1 MPTLLDDPPGTPTE
15 QATGKASDGAA
26 SEPAATAADQRQC
39 ANCGAPLQE
48 GQEWCLQ
55 CGTATPGSLDGGRQ
69 SWRSL
74 GIVLGV
80 LALLIA
86 GAATAA
92 YAALN
97 SHPGKGRRFVRVE
110 QTPPATVTPANPS
123 PTTPPPVTPP
133 PKIGAPTT
141 IAPAPAVPAPAT
153 PPKIPFATR
162 IPKPAAPS
170 TPAPS
175 TPSSG
180 STTTPSTPKETAPA
194 PTATTP
200 APPAALLL
208 DTNAASTY
216 NPNGYPASWFG
227 DPSLTI
233 DGDHSTAWTAQV
245 NPATAPRMAEGV
257 AIDLRSTH
265 RLSTLEL
272 ITSTPGL
279 TVRVYGANTSSLPSS
294 ISSPSW
300 VALSG
305 PKTATNRHTQIKLG
319 SSTTAFRFV
328 TLWITAA
335 PAASVGTAQAPGSVD
350 VNEIELFPAK

>member
-1 MPTLLDDPPGTPTE
+1 MPTLLDDSPGAVTE
-15 QATGKASDGAA
+15 EGSGKAPDGAA
-26 SEPAATAADQRQC
+26 SEPEAAAAEQRQC
-39 ANCGAPLQE
+39 ANCGATLQD
-48 GQEWCLQ
+48 GQDWCLH

-69 SWRSL
+69 TWRSL

-80 LALLIA
+80 LAALIA

-92 YAALN
+92 YAALT
-97 SHPGKGRRFVRVE
+97 SQPAKGRRIVRVA
-110 QTPPATVTPANPS
+110 QTPPATVTPATPLPS
-123 PTTPPPVTPP
+123 TPLPTT

-141 IAPAPAVPAPAT
+141 IAPTPAVPAPAS
-153 PPKIPFATR
+153 PPKIPVAAS
-162 IPKPAAPS
+162 IPKPASSTPS
-170 TPAPS
+170 GGANTTPTTPTTPTSTTPAP
-175 TPSSG
+175 TPSS
-180 STTTPSTPKETAPA
+180 
-194 PTATTP
+194 P

-233 DGDHSTAWTAQV
+233 DGDRSTAWSAQV
-245 NPATAPRMAEGV
+245 DPATAPRMAEGV
-257 AIDLRSTH
+257 AIDLRSAH

-272 ITSTPGL
+272 ITSTPGM
-279 TVRVYGANTSSLPSS
+279 TVQVYGANTSSLPSA
-294 ISSPSW
+294 ISSSAW

-305 PKTATNRHTQIKLG
+305 PKTANTRHTQIKLG
-319 SSTTAFRFV
+319 NSTKPFRFV
-328 TLWITAA
+328 TLWITGA

>member
-1 MPTLLDDPPGTPTE
+1 MPTLLDDPPGALTE
-15 QATGKASDGAA
+15 KAPGKAPDGSA
-26 SEPAATAADQRQC
+26 SEAKAAAAEQREC

-48 GQEWCLQ
+48 GQDWCLQ
-55 CGTATPGSLDGGRQ
+55 CGTASPGSLEGGRQ

-80 LALLIA
+80 LAVLIA

-97 SHPGKGRRFVRVE
+97 SHPAKGRRIVRVS
-110 QTPPATVTPANPS
+110 QVPPATVTPATPL
-123 PTTPPPVTPP
+123 PATPPLTP
-133 PKIGAPTT
+133 PKIGTPTT

-153 PPKIPFATR
+153 PPKIPLATST
-162 IPKPAAPS
+162 PK
-170 TPAPS
+170 PAPS

-180 STTTPSTPKETAPA
+180 AETTPSTPKETTPKETPPA
-194 PTATTP
+194 PTPTSP

-216 NPNGYPASWFG
+216 NPNGYPTSRFG

-233 DGDHSTAWTAQV
+233 DGDRSTAWSAQV
-245 NPATAPRMAEGV
+245 DPATAPRMAVGV
-257 AIDLRSTH
+257 AIDLRSAH

-272 ITSTPGL
+272 ITSTPGM
-279 TVRVYGANTSSLPSS
+279 TVQVYGANTSSVPTS
-294 ISSPSW
+294 ISSSSW
-300 VALSG
+300 VALSS
-305 PKTATNRHTQIKLG
+305 PKTASNRHTQIKLG
-319 SSTTAFRFV
+319 KSTTSFRFV
-328 TLWITAA
+328 TLWISGA

-350 VNEIELFPAK
+350 VNEIELFPPQ